1 MITLL
6 SELVMKKILL
16 FLLILPFAVIGQEKG
31 ITFEHGLNWSQI
43 KEKAKKE
50 NKFIFV
56 DLYTT
61 WCGPCKYMN
70 TNVFTQHKVGNFFN
84 SNFVNAQIQMDK
96 TDQDSEEVK
105 SWYAESERFAK
116 DYKIA
121 AYPTFLIFNPQ
132 GELVHRMVGGSDADE
147 FIDRSQD
154 GLKPETQYYA
164 LLKAFKDNPTDL
176 PLAHRMVRA
185 ANTAYD
191 EATVIQAEDVIV
203 THTQPENLTKECAT
217 YLVANTR
224 TSRSK
229 AFELL
234 RNNPEKIDA
243 LLEKNGVANRVMA
256 TIAINEFLGTKID
269 FNTEPNWD
277 NLKSEITGKYSNINF
292 DPIFKLMKAQY
303 YVQSQNWVS
312 LKDIV
317 NSYLTSEDLNSNQ
330 LNNYA
335 WAIFENCTDAACLD
349 AALKWSKKAVEQD
362 VKSAYLDT
370 YANLLYKK
378 GDKIN
383 AIKWQ
388 EEALSLAA
396 DGEQGNYQD
405 TLAKMKSDIP
415 TWNL

>member
-1 MITLL
+1 
-6 SELVMKKILL
+6 MKKILL
-16 FLLILPFAVIGQEKG
+16 FLLILPFAVLGQEKG

-56 DLYTT
+56 DLFTT
-61 WCGPCKYMN
+61 WCGPCKYMSA
-70 TNVFTQHKVGNFFN
+70 TVFPQTKVGDFFN
-84 SNFVNAQIQMDK
+84 SKFVNTKIQMDK
-96 TDQDSEEVK
+96 TDKDSEEVK
-105 SWYAESERFAK
+105 AWYEEAERFGK

-132 GELVHRMVGGSDADE
+132 GELVHRMVGGGDADE
-147 FIDRSQD
+147 FIERCKDA
-154 GLKPETQYYA
+154 LKPETQYYA
-164 LLKAFKDNPTDL
+164 LLKAFNENPTDL
-176 PLAHRMVRA
+176 TLAHRMVRA

-191 EATVIQAEDVIV
+191 EATVTQAEDIIIS
-203 THTQPENLTKECAT
+203 HTKPENLTKECAA

-234 RNNPEKIDA
+234 RDNPEKIDA
-243 LLEKNGVANRVMA
+243 LLEKNGAANRVLA
-256 TIAINEFLGTKID
+256 TVAINEVLGTKID
-269 FNTEPNWD
+269 FNSEPNWEA
-277 NLKSEITGKYSNINF
+277 LKTEISGKYANINF

-303 YVQSQNWVS
+303 YVQSRNWSS
-312 LKDIV
+312 LTNVVD
-317 NSYLTSEDLNSNQ
+317 SYLTSEDLNSNQ
-330 LNNYA
+330 LNSYA
-335 WAIFENCTDAACLD
+335 WEIFENSTDAVCLE
-349 AALKWSKKAVEQD
+349 AALKWSKRAVEQD

-378 GDKIN
+378 GDKVN

-388 EEALSLAA
+388 EEALSLATE
-396 DGEQGNYQD
+396 GEQDNYQD

>member
-1 MITLL
+1 
-6 SELVMKKILL
+6 MKKILL

-56 DLYTT
+56 DLFTT
-61 WCGPCKYMN
+61 WCGPCKYMSA
-70 TNVFTQHKVGNFFN
+70 TVFPQIKVGDFFN
-84 SNFVNAQIQMDK
+84 SKFVNTKIQMDK
-96 TDQDSEEVK
+96 TDKDSEEVK
-105 SWYAESERFAK
+105 AWYEEAERFGK

-132 GELVHRMVGGSDADE
+132 GELVHRMVGGGDADE
-147 FIDRSQD
+147 FIERSKD
-154 GLKPETQYYA
+154 ALKPETQYYA
-164 LLKAFKDNPTDL
+164 LLKAFNENPTDL
-176 PLAHRMVRA
+176 SLAHRMVRA

-191 EATVIQAEDVIV
+191 EATVTQAEDIIIS
-203 THTQPENLTKECAT
+203 HTKPENLTKECAA

-234 RNNPEKIDA
+234 RDNPEKIDA
-243 LLEKNGVANRVMA
+243 LLEKNGAANRVLA
-256 TIAINEFLGTKID
+256 TVAINEVLGTKID
-269 FNTEPNWD
+269 FNTEPNWEA
-277 NLKSEITGKYSNINF
+277 LKTEISDKYTNINF

-303 YVQSQNWVS
+303 YVQSRNWSS
-312 LKDIV
+312 LTNIV
-317 NSYLTSEDLNSNQ
+317 DSYLTSEDLNSNQ
-330 LNNYA
+330 LNSYA
-335 WAIFENCTDAACLD
+335 WEIFENSTDAACLD
-349 AALKWSKKAVEQD
+349 AALKWSKRAVEQD

-388 EEALSLAA
+388 EEALSLATE
-396 DGEQGNYQD
+396 GEQDNYQD

>member
-1 MITLL
+1 
-6 SELVMKKILL
+6 MKKILL
-16 FLLILPFAVIGQEKG
+16 FLLILPFTVIGQEKG
-31 ITFEHGLNWSQI
+31 IKFEHGLNWSQV

-56 DLYTT
+56 DLFTT
-61 WCGPCKYMN
+61 WCGPCKYMSAA
-70 TNVFTQHKVGNFFN
+70 VFSQNKVGDFFN
-84 SNFVNAQIQMDK
+84 PKFVSTKIQMDK

-105 SWYAESERFAK
+105 SWYAEAERFGQ

-121 AYPTFLIFNPQ
+121 AYPTFLVFNPK
-132 GELVHRMVGGSDADE
+132 GELVHRMVGGGEADE
-147 FIDRSQD
+147 FIERTKDALNS
-154 GLKPETQYYA
+154 ETQYYA
-164 LLKAFKDNPTDL
+164 LLKDFENNPTDL
-176 PLAHRMVRA
+176 ALAHRMVRA

-191 EATVIQAEDVIV
+191 EATVIQAEDIIISQ
-203 THTQPENLTKECAT
+203 TKPENLTKECAA

-229 AFELL
+229 AFDLL

-243 LLEKNGVANRVMA
+243 LLEKNGAANRVLA
-256 TIAINEFLGTKID
+256 SVAINEVLGTKID
-269 FNTEPNWD
+269 FNTEPNWES
-277 NLKSEITGKYSNINF
+277 LKTEISEKYSNIDF

-303 YVQSQNWVS
+303 YMQSHNWAA

-317 NSYLTSEDLNSNQ
+317 ENYLISEDLNSNQ
-330 LNNYA
+330 LNSYA
-335 WAIFENCTDAACLD
+335 WEIFENCNDAACLD
-349 AALKWSKKAVEQD
+349 AALKWSKKAVEKD

-388 EEALSLAA
+388 EEALSLANE
-396 DGEQGNYQD
+396 GEQDNYTD
-405 TLAKMKSDIP
+405 TLAKMKSDLP
-415 TWNL
+415 TWQL

>member
-1 MITLL
+1 
-6 SELVMKKILL
+6 MKKILL
-16 FLLILPFAVIGQEKG
+16 FLLILPFAVVGQEKG

-56 DLYTT
+56 DLFTT
-61 WCGPCKYMN
+61 WCGPCKYMSA
-70 TNVFTQHKVGNFFN
+70 TVFPQTKVGDFFN
-84 SNFVNAQIQMDK
+84 SKFVNTKIQMDK
-96 TDQDSEEVK
+96 TDKDSEEVK
-105 SWYAESERFAK
+105 AWYEEAERFGK

-132 GELVHRMVGGSDADE
+132 GELVHRMVGGGDADE
-147 FIDRSQD
+147 FIERSKD
-154 GLKPETQYYA
+154 ALKPETQYYA
-164 LLKAFKDNPTDL
+164 LLKAFNENPTDL
-176 PLAHRMVRA
+176 TLAHRMVRA

-191 EATVIQAEDVIV
+191 EATVTQAEDIIIS
-203 THTQPENLTKECAT
+203 HTKPENLTKECAA

-234 RNNPEKIDA
+234 RDNPEKIDA
-243 LLEKNGVANRVMA
+243 LLEKNGAANRVLA
-256 TIAINEFLGTKID
+256 TVAINEVLGTKID
-269 FNTEPNWD
+269 FNTEPNWEA
-277 NLKSEITGKYSNINF
+277 LKTEISDKYANINF

-303 YVQSQNWVS
+303 YVQSRNWSS
-312 LKDIV
+312 LTDIV
-317 NSYLTSEDLNSNQ
+317 DSYLTSEDLNSNQ
-330 LNNYA
+330 LNSYA
-335 WAIFENCTDAACLD
+335 WEIFENSTDAACLD
-349 AALKWSKKAVEQD
+349 AALKWSKRAVEQD

-388 EEALSLAA
+388 EEALSLATE
-396 DGEQGNYQD
+396 GEQDNYQD

>member
-1 MITLL
+1 
-6 SELVMKKILL
+6 MKKILL

-56 DLYTT
+56 DLFTT
-61 WCGPCKYMN
+61 WCGPCKYMSAS
-70 TNVFTQHKVGNFFN
+70 VFSQTKVGDFFN
-84 SNFVNAQIQMDK
+84 SKFVNAKIQMDK
-96 TDQDSEEVK
+96 TDKDSEEVK
-105 SWYAESERFAK
+105 AWYEEAERFGK

-132 GELVHRMVGGSDADE
+132 GELVHRMVGGGDADE
-147 FIDRSQD
+147 FIERSKD
-154 GLKPETQYYA
+154 ALKPETQYYA
-164 LLKAFKDNPTDL
+164 LLKAFNENPTDL
-176 PLAHRMVRA
+176 ALAHRMVRA

-191 EATVIQAEDVIV
+191 EATVTQAEDIIIS
-203 THTQPENLTKECAT
+203 HTKPENLTKECAA

-234 RNNPEKIDA
+234 RDNPEKIDA
-243 LLEKNGVANRVMA
+243 LLEKNGAANRVLA
-256 TIAINEFLGTKID
+256 TVAINEVLGTKID
-269 FNTEPNWD
+269 FNTEPNWEA
-277 NLKSEITGKYSNINF
+277 LKTEISDKYTNINF

-303 YVQSQNWVS
+303 YVQSRNWSS
-312 LKDIV
+312 LTNIV
-317 NSYLTSEDLNSNQ
+317 DSYLTSEDLNSNQ
-330 LNNYA
+330 LNSYA
-335 WAIFENCTDAACLD
+335 WEIFENSTDAACLD
-349 AALKWSKKAVEQD
+349 AALKWSKRAVEQD

-388 EEALSLAA
+388 EEALSLATE
-396 DGEQGNYQD
+396 GEQDNYQD

>member
-1 MITLL
+1 
-6 SELVMKKILL
+6 MKKILL

-56 DLYTT
+56 DLFTT
-61 WCGPCKYMN
+61 WCGPCKYMSAS
-70 TNVFTQHKVGNFFN
+70 VFPQTKVGDFFN
-84 SNFVNAQIQMDK
+84 SKFVNAKIQMDK
-96 TDQDSEEVK
+96 TDKDSEEVK
-105 SWYAESERFAK
+105 AWYEEAERFGK

-132 GELVHRMVGGSDADE
+132 GELVHRMVGGGDADE
-147 FIDRSQD
+147 FIERSKD
-154 GLKPETQYYA
+154 ALKPETQYYA
-164 LLKAFKDNPTDL
+164 LLKAFNENPTDL
-176 PLAHRMVRA
+176 SLAHRMVRA

-191 EATVIQAEDVIV
+191 EATVTQAEDIIIS
-203 THTQPENLTKECAT
+203 HTKPENLTKECAA

-234 RNNPEKIDA
+234 RDNPEKIDA
-243 LLEKNGVANRVMA
+243 LLEKNGAANRVLA
-256 TIAINEFLGTKID
+256 TVAINEVLGTKID
-269 FNTEPNWD
+269 FNSEPNWEA
-277 NLKSEITGKYSNINF
+277 LKTEISDKYTNINF

-303 YVQSQNWVS
+303 YVQSRNWSS
-312 LKDIV
+312 LTNIV
-317 NSYLTSEDLNSNQ
+317 DSYLTSEDLNSNQ
-330 LNNYA
+330 LNSYA
-335 WAIFENCTDAACLD
+335 WEIFENSTDAACLD
-349 AALKWSKKAVEQD
+349 AALKWSKRAVEQD

-388 EEALSLAA
+388 EEALSLATE
-396 DGEQGNYQD
+396 GEQDNYQD

>member
-1 MITLL
+1 
-6 SELVMKKILL
+6 MKKILL

-56 DLYTT
+56 DLFTT
-61 WCGPCKYMN
+61 WCGPCKYMSAS
-70 TNVFTQHKVGNFFN
+70 VFPQTKVGDFFN
-84 SNFVNAQIQMDK
+84 SKFVNAKIQMDK
-96 TDQDSEEVK
+96 TDKDSEEVK
-105 SWYAESERFAK
+105 AWYEEAERFGK

-132 GELVHRMVGGSDADE
+132 GELVHRMVGGGDADE
-147 FIDRSQD
+147 FIERSKD
-154 GLKPETQYYA
+154 ALKPETQYYA
-164 LLKAFKDNPTDL
+164 LLKAFNENPTDL
-176 PLAHRMVRA
+176 ALAHRMVRA

-191 EATVIQAEDVIV
+191 EATVTQAEDIIIS
-203 THTQPENLTKECAT
+203 HTKPENLTKECAA

-234 RNNPEKIDA
+234 RDNPEKIDA
-243 LLEKNGVANRVMA
+243 LLEKNGAANRVLA
-256 TIAINEFLGTKID
+256 TVAINEVLGTKID
-269 FNTEPNWD
+269 FNTEPNWEA
-277 NLKSEITGKYSNINF
+277 LKTEISDKYANINF

-303 YVQSQNWVS
+303 YVQSRNWSS
-312 LKDIV
+312 LTNIV
-317 NSYLTSEDLNSNQ
+317 DSYLTSEDLNSNQ
-330 LNNYA
+330 LNSYA
-335 WAIFENCTDAACLD
+335 WEIFENSTDTACLD
-349 AALKWSKKAVEQD
+349 AALKWSKRAVEQD

-388 EEALSLAA
+388 EEALSLATE
-396 DGEQGNYQD
+396 GEQDNYQD

>member
-1 MITLL
+1 
-6 SELVMKKILL
+6 MKKILL
-16 FLLILPFAVIGQEKG
+16 FLLILPFAVLGQEKG

-43 KEKAKKE
+43 KEKAKKD

-56 DLYTT
+56 DLFTT
-61 WCGPCKYMN
+61 WCGPCKYMSA
-70 TNVFTQHKVGNFFN
+70 TVFPQTKVGDFFN
-84 SNFVNAQIQMDK
+84 SKFVNTKIQMDK
-96 TDQDSEEVK
+96 TDKDSEEVK
-105 SWYAESERFAK
+105 AWYEEAERFGK

-132 GELVHRMVGGSDADE
+132 GELVHRMVGGGDADE
-147 FIDRSQD
+147 FIERCKDA
-154 GLKPETQYYA
+154 LKPETQYYA
-164 LLKAFKDNPTDL
+164 LLKAFNENPTDL
-176 PLAHRMVRA
+176 TLAHRMVRA

-191 EATVIQAEDVIV
+191 EATVTQAEDIIIS
-203 THTQPENLTKECAT
+203 HTKPENLTKECAA

-234 RNNPEKIDA
+234 RDNPEKIDA
-243 LLEKNGVANRVMA
+243 LLEKNGAANRVLA
-256 TIAINEFLGTKID
+256 TVAINEVLGTKID
-269 FNTEPNWD
+269 FNSEPNWEA
-277 NLKSEITGKYSNINF
+277 LKTEISGKYANINF

-303 YVQSQNWVS
+303 YVQSRNWSS
-312 LKDIV
+312 LTNVVD
-317 NSYLTSEDLNSNQ
+317 SYLTSEDLNSNQ
-330 LNNYA
+330 LNSYA
-335 WAIFENCTDAACLD
+335 WEIFENSTDAVCLE
-349 AALKWSKKAVEQD
+349 AALKWSKRAVEQD

-378 GDKIN
+378 GDKVN

-388 EEALSLAA
+388 EEALSLATE
-396 DGEQGNYQD
+396 GEQDNYQD

>member
-1 MITLL
+1 
-6 SELVMKKILL
+6 MKKILL

-31 ITFEHGLNWSQI
+31 ITFEHGLSWSQI

-50 NKFIFV
+50 NKFIFI
-56 DLYTT
+56 DLFTT
-61 WCGPCKYMN
+61 WCGPCKYMSA
-70 TNVFTQHKVGNFFN
+70 TVFPQTKVGDFFN
-84 SNFVNAQIQMDK
+84 SKFVNAKIQMDK
-96 TDQDSEEVK
+96 TDKDSEEVK
-105 SWYAESERFAK
+105 AWYEEAERFGK

-132 GELVHRMVGGSDADE
+132 GELVHRMVGGGDADE
-147 FIDRSQD
+147 FIERSKD
-154 GLKPETQYYA
+154 ALKPETQYYA
-164 LLKAFKDNPTDL
+164 LLKAFHENPTDL
-176 PLAHRMVRA
+176 SLAHRMVRA

-191 EATVIQAEDVIV
+191 ETTVTQAEDIIIS
-203 THTQPENLTKECAT
+203 HTKPENLTKECAA

-234 RNNPEKIDA
+234 RDNPEKIDA
-243 LLEKNGVANRVMA
+243 LLEKNGAANRVLA
-256 TIAINEFLGTKID
+256 TVAINEVLGTKID
-269 FNTEPNWD
+269 FNTEPNWEA
-277 NLKSEITGKYSNINF
+277 LKTEISEKYTNINF

-303 YVQSQNWVS
+303 YVQSRDWSS
-312 LKDIV
+312 LTNIV
-317 NSYLTSEDLNSNQ
+317 DSYLTSEDLNSNQ
-330 LNNYA
+330 LNSYA
-335 WAIFENCTDAACLD
+335 WEIFENSTDTACLE
-349 AALKWSKKAVEQD
+349 AALKWSKRAVEQD

-388 EEALSLAA
+388 EEALSLATE
-396 DGEQGNYQD
+396 GEQDNYQD

-415 TWNL
+415 TWSL

>member
-1 MITLL
+1 
-6 SELVMKKILL
+6 MKKILL
-16 FLLILPFAVIGQEKG
+16 FLLILPFTVIGQEKG
-31 ITFEHGLNWSQI
+31 IKFEHGLNWSQV

-56 DLYTT
+56 DLFTT
-61 WCGPCKYMN
+61 WCGPCKYMSAA
-70 TNVFTQHKVGNFFN
+70 VFSQNKVGDFFN
-84 SNFVNAQIQMDK
+84 PKFVSTKIQMDK

-105 SWYAESERFAK
+105 SWYAEAERFGQ

-121 AYPTFLIFNPQ
+121 AYPTFLVFNPK
-132 GELVHRMVGGSDADE
+132 GELVHRMVGGGEADE
-147 FIDRSQD
+147 FIERTKDALNS
-154 GLKPETQYYA
+154 ETQYYA
-164 LLKAFKDNPTDL
+164 LLKDFENNPTDL
-176 PLAHRMVRA
+176 ALAHRMVRA

-191 EATVIQAEDVIV
+191 EATVIQAEDIIISQ
-203 THTQPENLTKECAT
+203 TKSENLTKECAA

-229 AFELL
+229 AFDLL

-243 LLEKNGVANRVMA
+243 LLEKNGAANRVLA
-256 TIAINEFLGTKID
+256 SVAINEVLGTKID
-269 FNTEPNWD
+269 FNTEPNWES
-277 NLKSEITGKYSNINF
+277 LKTEISEKYSNIDF

-303 YVQSQNWVS
+303 YMQSHNWAA

-317 NSYLTSEDLNSNQ
+317 ENYLISEDLNSNQ
-330 LNNYA
+330 LNSYA
-335 WAIFENCTDAACLD
+335 WEIFENCNDAACLD
-349 AALKWSKKAVEQD
+349 AALKWSKKAVEKD

-388 EEALSLAA
+388 EEALSLANE
-396 DGEQGNYQD
+396 GEQDNYTD
-405 TLAKMKSDIP
+405 TLAKMKSDLP
-415 TWNL
+415 TWQL

>member
-1 MITLL
+1 
-6 SELVMKKILL
+6 MKKILL

-56 DLYTT
+56 DLFTT
-61 WCGPCKYMN
+61 WCGPCKYMSAS
-70 TNVFTQHKVGNFFN
+70 VFPQKKVGDFFN
-84 SNFVNAQIQMDK
+84 SKFVNAKIQMDK
-96 TDQDSEEVK
+96 TDKDSEEVK
-105 SWYAESERFAK
+105 AWYEEAERFGK

-132 GELVHRMVGGSDADE
+132 GELVHRMVGGGDADE
-147 FIDRSQD
+147 FIERSKD
-154 GLKPETQYYA
+154 ALKPETQYYA
-164 LLKAFKDNPTDL
+164 LLKAFNENPTDL
-176 PLAHRMVRA
+176 SLAHRMVRA

-191 EATVIQAEDVIV
+191 EATVTQAEDIIIS
-203 THTQPENLTKECAT
+203 HTKPENLTKECAA

-234 RNNPEKIDA
+234 RDNPEKIDA
-243 LLEKNGVANRVMA
+243 LLEKNGAANRVLA
-256 TIAINEFLGTKID
+256 TVAINEVLGTKID
-269 FNTEPNWD
+269 FNTEPNWEA
-277 NLKSEITGKYSNINF
+277 LKTEISDKYANINF

-303 YVQSQNWVS
+303 YVQSRNWSS
-312 LKDIV
+312 LTNIV
-317 NSYLTSEDLNSNQ
+317 DSYLTSEDLNSNQ
-330 LNNYA
+330 LNSYA
-335 WAIFENCTDAACLD
+335 WEIFENSTDAACLD
-349 AALKWSKKAVEQD
+349 AALKWSKRAVEQD

-388 EEALSLAA
+388 EEALSLATE
-396 DGEQGNYQD
+396 GEQDNYQD

>member
-1 MITLL
+1 
-6 SELVMKKILL
+6 MKKILL

-56 DLYTT
+56 DLFTT
-61 WCGPCKYMN
+61 WCGPCKYMSAS
-70 TNVFTQHKVGNFFN
+70 VFPQTKVGDFFN
-84 SNFVNAQIQMDK
+84 SKFVNAKIQMDK
-96 TDQDSEEVK
+96 TDKDSEEVK
-105 SWYAESERFAK
+105 AWYEEAERFGK

-132 GELVHRMVGGSDADE
+132 GELVHRMVGGGDADE
-147 FIDRSQD
+147 FIERSKD
-154 GLKPETQYYA
+154 ALKPETQYYA
-164 LLKAFKDNPTDL
+164 LLKAFNENPTDL
-176 PLAHRMVRA
+176 ALAHRMVRA

-191 EATVIQAEDVIV
+191 EATVTQAEDIIIS
-203 THTQPENLTKECAT
+203 HTKPENLTKECAA

-234 RNNPEKIDA
+234 RDNPEKIDA
-243 LLEKNGVANRVMA
+243 LLEKNGAANRVLA
-256 TIAINEFLGTKID
+256 TVAINEVLGTKID
-269 FNTEPNWD
+269 FNTEPNWEA
-277 NLKSEITGKYSNINF
+277 LKTEISDKYANINF

-303 YVQSQNWVS
+303 YVQSRNWSS
-312 LKDIV
+312 LTNIV
-317 NSYLTSEDLNSNQ
+317 DSYLTSEDLNSNQ
-330 LNNYA
+330 LNSYA
-335 WAIFENCTDAACLD
+335 WEIFENSTDAACLD
-349 AALKWSKKAVEQD
+349 AALKWSKRAVEQD

-388 EEALSLAA
+388 EEALSLATE
-396 DGEQGNYQD
+396 GEQDNYQD

>member
-1 MITLL
+1 
-6 SELVMKKILL
+6 MKKILL

-31 ITFEHGLNWSQI
+31 ITFEHGLDWSQI

-56 DLYTT
+56 DLFTT
-61 WCGPCKYMN
+61 WCGPCKYMSA
-70 TNVFTQHKVGNFFN
+70 TVFPQTKVGNFFN
-84 SNFVNAQIQMDK
+84 SQFVNAQIQMDK
-96 TDQDSEEVK
+96 TDKDNDEVK
-105 SWYAESERFAK
+105 AWYEEAERFAK

-132 GELVHRMVGGSDADE
+132 GELVHRMVGGGDADE
-147 FIDRSQD
+147 FIERSKD
-154 GLKPETQYYA
+154 ALKPETQYYA
-164 LLKAFKDNPTDL
+164 LLKAFHDNPTDL
-176 PLAHRMVRA
+176 SLAHRMVRA

-191 EATVIQAEDVIV
+191 EATVTQAEDIIV
-203 THTQPENLTKECAT
+203 SHTKPENLTKECAA

-234 RNNPEKIDA
+234 RDNPEKIDA
-243 LLEKNGVANRVMA
+243 LLEKNGAANRVLA
-256 TIAINEFLGTKID
+256 AVAINEVLGTKID
-269 FNTEPNWD
+269 FNSEPNWD
-277 NLKSEITGKYSNINF
+277 ALKTEICNKYNNVNF

-303 YVQSQNWVS
+303 YVQSHNWSS

-317 NSYLTSEDLNSNQ
+317 NSYLTSEDLSSNQ
-330 LNNYA
+330 LNNFA
-335 WAIFENCTDAACLD
+335 WEIFENCTDAACLD

-378 GDKIN
+378 GDKVN

-388 EEALSLAA
+388 EEALSLATE
-396 DGEQGNYQD
+396 GEQDNYQD

-415 TWNL
+415 TWSL

>member
-1 MITLL
+1 
-6 SELVMKKILL
+6 MKKILL

-56 DLYTT
+56 DLFTT
-61 WCGPCKYMN
+61 WCGPCKYMSAS
-70 TNVFTQHKVGNFFN
+70 VFSQTKVGDFFN
-84 SNFVNAQIQMDK
+84 SKFVNTKIQMDK
-96 TDQDSEEVK
+96 TDKDSEEVK
-105 SWYAESERFAK
+105 AWYEEAERFGK

-132 GELVHRMVGGSDADE
+132 GELVHRMVGGGDADE
-147 FIDRSQD
+147 FIERSKD
-154 GLKPETQYYA
+154 ALKPETQYYA
-164 LLKAFKDNPTDL
+164 LLKAFNENPTDL
-176 PLAHRMVRA
+176 SLAHRMVRA

-191 EATVIQAEDVIV
+191 EATVTQAEDIIIS
-203 THTQPENLTKECAT
+203 HTKPENLTKECAA

-234 RNNPEKIDA
+234 RDNPEKIDA
-243 LLEKNGVANRVMA
+243 LLEKNGAANRVLA
-256 TIAINEFLGTKID
+256 TVAINEVLGTKID
-269 FNTEPNWD
+269 FNTEPDWEA
-277 NLKSEITGKYSNINF
+277 LKTEISGKYANINF

-303 YVQSQNWVS
+303 YVQSRNWSS
-312 LKDIV
+312 LTNIV
-317 NSYLTSEDLNSNQ
+317 DSYLTSEDLNSNQ
-330 LNNYA
+330 LNSYA
-335 WAIFENCTDAACLD
+335 WEIFENSTDAACLE
-349 AALKWSKKAVEQD
+349 AALKWSKRAVEQD

-388 EEALSLAA
+388 EEALSLATE
-396 DGEQGNYQD
+396 GEQDNYQD

>member
-1 MITLL
+1 
-6 SELVMKKILL
+6 MKKILL

-56 DLYTT
+56 DLFTT
-61 WCGPCKYMN
+61 WCGPCKYMSAS
-70 TNVFTQHKVGNFFN
+70 VFSQTKVGDFFN
-84 SNFVNAQIQMDK
+84 SKFVNTKIQMDK
-96 TDQDSEEVK
+96 TDKDSEEVK
-105 SWYAESERFAK
+105 AWYEEAERFGK

-132 GELVHRMVGGSDADE
+132 GELVHRMVGGGDADE
-147 FIDRSQD
+147 FIERSKD
-154 GLKPETQYYA
+154 ALKPETQYYA
-164 LLKAFKDNPTDL
+164 LLKAFNENPTDL
-176 PLAHRMVRA
+176 SLAHRMVRA

-191 EATVIQAEDVIV
+191 EATVTQAEDIIIS
-203 THTQPENLTKECAT
+203 HTKPENLTKECAA

-224 TSRSK
+224 TSRSR

-234 RNNPEKIDA
+234 RDNPEKIDA
-243 LLEKNGVANRVMA
+243 LLEKNGAANRVLA
-256 TIAINEFLGTKID
+256 TVAINEVLGTKID
-269 FNTEPNWD
+269 FNTEPNWEA
-277 NLKSEITGKYSNINF
+277 LKTEISDKYTNINF

-303 YVQSQNWVS
+303 YVQSRNWSS
-312 LKDIV
+312 LTNIV
-317 NSYLTSEDLNSNQ
+317 DSYLTSEDLNSNQ
-330 LNNYA
+330 LNSYA
-335 WAIFENCTDAACLD
+335 WEIFENSTDAACLD
-349 AALKWSKKAVEQD
+349 AALKWSKRAVEQD

-388 EEALSLAA
+388 EEALSLATE
-396 DGEQGNYQD
+396 GEQDNYQD

>member
-1 MITLL
+1 
-6 SELVMKKILL
+6 MKKILL

-31 ITFEHGLNWSQI
+31 ITFEHGLSWSQI

-50 NKFIFV
+50 NKFIFI
-56 DLYTT
+56 DLFTT
-61 WCGPCKYMN
+61 WCGPCKYMSA
-70 TNVFTQHKVGNFFN
+70 TVFPQTKVGDFFN
-84 SNFVNAQIQMDK
+84 SKFVNAKIQMDK
-96 TDQDSEEVK
+96 TDKDSEEVK
-105 SWYAESERFAK
+105 AWYEEAERFGK

-132 GELVHRMVGGSDADE
+132 GELVHRMVGGGDADE
-147 FIDRSQD
+147 FIERSKD
-154 GLKPETQYYA
+154 ALKPETQYYA
-164 LLKAFKDNPTDL
+164 LLKAFHENPTDL
-176 PLAHRMVRA
+176 SLAHRMVRA

-191 EATVIQAEDVIV
+191 EATVTQAEDIIIS
-203 THTQPENLTKECAT
+203 HTKPENLTKECAA

-234 RNNPEKIDA
+234 RDNPEKIDA
-243 LLEKNGVANRVMA
+243 LLEKNGAANRVLA
-256 TIAINEFLGTKID
+256 TVAINEVLGTKID
-269 FNTEPNWD
+269 FNTEPNWEA
-277 NLKSEITGKYSNINF
+277 LKTEISEKYTNINF

-303 YVQSQNWVS
+303 YVQSRDWSS
-312 LKDIV
+312 LTNIV
-317 NSYLTSEDLNSNQ
+317 DSYLTSEDLNSNQ
-330 LNNYA
+330 LNSYA
-335 WAIFENCTDAACLD
+335 WEIFENSTDTACLE
-349 AALKWSKKAVEQD
+349 AALKWSKRAVEQD

-388 EEALSLAA
+388 EEALSLATE
-396 DGEQGNYQD
+396 GEQDNYQD

-415 TWNL
+415 TWSL

>member
-1 MITLL
+1 
-6 SELVMKKILL
+6 MKKILL
-16 FLLILPFAVIGQEKG
+16 FLLILPFAVLGQEKG

-43 KEKAKKE
+43 KEKAKKD

-56 DLYTT
+56 DLFTT
-61 WCGPCKYMN
+61 WCGPCKYMSA
-70 TNVFTQHKVGNFFN
+70 TVFPQTKVGDFFN
-84 SNFVNAQIQMDK
+84 SKFVNTKIQMDK
-96 TDQDSEEVK
+96 TDKDSEEVK
-105 SWYAESERFAK
+105 AWYEEAERFGK

-132 GELVHRMVGGSDADE
+132 GELVHRMVGGGDADE
-147 FIDRSQD
+147 FIERCKDA
-154 GLKPETQYYA
+154 LKSETQYYA
-164 LLKAFKDNPTDL
+164 LLKAFNENPTDL
-176 PLAHRMVRA
+176 TLAHRMVRA

-191 EATVIQAEDVIV
+191 EATVTQAEDIIIS
-203 THTQPENLTKECAT
+203 HTKPENLTKECAA

-234 RNNPEKIDA
+234 RDNPEKIDA
-243 LLEKNGVANRVMA
+243 LLEKNGAANRVLA
-256 TIAINEFLGTKID
+256 TVAINEVLGTKID
-269 FNTEPNWD
+269 FNSEPNWEA
-277 NLKSEITGKYSNINF
+277 LKTEISGKYANINF

-303 YVQSQNWVS
+303 YVQSRNWSS
-312 LKDIV
+312 LTNVVD
-317 NSYLTSEDLNSNQ
+317 SYLTSEDLNSNQ
-330 LNNYA
+330 LNSYA
-335 WAIFENCTDAACLD
+335 WEIFENSTDAVCLE
-349 AALKWSKKAVEQD
+349 AALKWSKRAVEQD

-378 GDKIN
+378 GDKVN

-388 EEALSLAA
+388 EEALSLATE
-396 DGEQGNYQD
+396 GEQDNYQD

>member
-1 MITLL
+1 
-6 SELVMKKILL
+6 MKKILL

-56 DLYTT
+56 DLFTT
-61 WCGPCKYMN
+61 WCGPCKYMSAS
-70 TNVFTQHKVGNFFN
+70 VFPQTKVGDFFN
-84 SNFVNAQIQMDK
+84 SKFVNAKIQMDK
-96 TDQDSEEVK
+96 TDKDSEEVK
-105 SWYAESERFAK
+105 AWYEEAERFGK

-132 GELVHRMVGGSDADE
+132 GELVHRMVGGGDADE
-147 FIDRSQD
+147 FIERSKD
-154 GLKPETQYYA
+154 ALKPETQYYA
-164 LLKAFKDNPTDL
+164 LLKAFNENPTDL
-176 PLAHRMVRA
+176 ALAHRMVRA

-191 EATVIQAEDVIV
+191 EATVTQAEDIIIS
-203 THTQPENLTKECAT
+203 HTKPENLTKECAA

-234 RNNPEKIDA
+234 RDNPEKIDA
-243 LLEKNGVANRVMA
+243 LLEKNGAANRVLA
-256 TIAINEFLGTKID
+256 TVAINEVLGTKID
-269 FNTEPNWD
+269 FNTEPNWEA
-277 NLKSEITGKYSNINF
+277 LKTEISDKYTNINF

-303 YVQSQNWVS
+303 YVQSRNWSS
-312 LKDIV
+312 LTNIV
-317 NSYLTSEDLNSNQ
+317 DSYLTSEDLNSNQ
-330 LNNYA
+330 LNSYA
-335 WAIFENCTDAACLD
+335 WEIFENSTDAACLD
-349 AALKWSKKAVEQD
+349 AALKWSKRAVEQD

-388 EEALSLAA
+388 EEALSLATE
-396 DGEQGNYQD
+396 GEQDNYQD

>member
-1 MITLL
+1 
-6 SELVMKKILL
+6 MKKILL

-56 DLYTT
+56 DLFTT
-61 WCGPCKYMN
+61 WCGPCKYMSAS
-70 TNVFTQHKVGNFFN
+70 VFPQTKVGDFFH
-84 SNFVNAQIQMDK
+84 SKFVNAKIQMDK
-96 TDQDSEEVK
+96 TDKDSEEVK
-105 SWYAESERFAK
+105 AWYEEAERFGK

-132 GELVHRMVGGSDADE
+132 GELVHRMVGGGDADE
-147 FIDRSQD
+147 FIERSKD
-154 GLKPETQYYA
+154 ALKPETQYYA
-164 LLKAFKDNPTDL
+164 LLKAFNENPTDL
-176 PLAHRMVRA
+176 SLAHRMVRA

-191 EATVIQAEDVIV
+191 EATVTQAEDIIIS
-203 THTQPENLTKECAT
+203 HTKPENLTKECAA

-234 RNNPEKIDA
+234 RDNPEKIDA
-243 LLEKNGVANRVMA
+243 LLEKNGAANRVLA
-256 TIAINEFLGTKID
+256 TVAINEVLGTKID
-269 FNTEPNWD
+269 FNTEPNWEA
-277 NLKSEITGKYSNINF
+277 LKTEISDKYANINF

-303 YVQSQNWVS
+303 YVQSRNWSS
-312 LKDIV
+312 LTNIV
-317 NSYLTSEDLNSNQ
+317 DSYLTSEDLNSNQ
-330 LNNYA
+330 LNSYA
-335 WAIFENCTDAACLD
+335 WEIFENSTDAACLD
-349 AALKWSKKAVEQD
+349 AALKWSKRAVEQD

-388 EEALSLAA
+388 EEALSLATE
-396 DGEQGNYQD
+396 GEQDNYQD

>member
-1 MITLL
+1 
-6 SELVMKKILL
+6 MKKILL

-56 DLYTT
+56 DLFTT
-61 WCGPCKYMN
+61 WCGPCKYMSAS
-70 TNVFTQHKVGNFFN
+70 VFPQTKVGDFFN
-84 SNFVNAQIQMDK
+84 SKFVNAKIQMDK
-96 TDQDSEEVK
+96 TDKDSEEVK
-105 SWYAESERFAK
+105 AWYEEAERFGK

-132 GELVHRMVGGSDADE
+132 GELVHRMVGGGDADE
-147 FIDRSQD
+147 FIERSKD
-154 GLKPETQYYA
+154 ALKSETQYYA
-164 LLKAFKDNPTDL
+164 LLKAFNENPTDL
-176 PLAHRMVRA
+176 SLAHRMVRA

-191 EATVIQAEDVIV
+191 EATVTQAEDIIIS
-203 THTQPENLTKECAT
+203 HTKPENLTKECAA

-234 RNNPEKIDA
+234 RDNPEKIDA
-243 LLEKNGVANRVMA
+243 LLEKNGAANRVLA
-256 TIAINEFLGTKID
+256 TVAINEVLGTKID
-269 FNTEPNWD
+269 FNTEPNWEA
-277 NLKSEITGKYSNINF
+277 LKTEISDKYTNINF

-303 YVQSQNWVS
+303 YVQSRNWSS
-312 LKDIV
+312 LTNIV
-317 NSYLTSEDLNSNQ
+317 DSYLTSEDLNSNQ
-330 LNNYA
+330 LNSYA
-335 WAIFENCTDAACLD
+335 WEIFENSTDAACLD
-349 AALKWSKKAVEQD
+349 AALKWSKRAVEQD

-388 EEALSLAA
+388 EEALSLATE
-396 DGEQGNYQD
+396 GEQDNYQD

>member
-1 MITLL
+1 
-6 SELVMKKILL
+6 MKKILL

-56 DLYTT
+56 DLFTT
-61 WCGPCKYMN
+61 WCGPCKYMSAS
-70 TNVFTQHKVGNFFN
+70 VFPQTKVGDFFN
-84 SNFVNAQIQMDK
+84 SKFVNAKIQMDK
-96 TDQDSEEVK
+96 TDKDSEEVK
-105 SWYAESERFAK
+105 AWYEEAERFGK

-132 GELVHRMVGGSDADE
+132 GELVHRMVGGGDADE
-147 FIDRSQD
+147 FIERSKD
-154 GLKPETQYYA
+154 ALKPETQYYA
-164 LLKAFKDNPTDL
+164 LLKAFNENPTDL
-176 PLAHRMVRA
+176 SLAHRMVRA

-191 EATVIQAEDVIV
+191 EATVTQAEDIIIS
-203 THTQPENLTKECAT
+203 HTKPENLTKECAA

-234 RNNPEKIDA
+234 RDNPEKIDA
-243 LLEKNGVANRVMA
+243 LLEKNGAANRVLA
-256 TIAINEFLGTKID
+256 TVAINEVLGTKID
-269 FNTEPNWD
+269 FNTEPNWEA
-277 NLKSEITGKYSNINF
+277 LKTEISDKYANINF

-303 YVQSQNWVS
+303 YVQSRNWSS
-312 LKDIV
+312 LTNIV
-317 NSYLTSEDLNSNQ
+317 DSYLTSEDLNSNQ
-330 LNNYA
+330 LNSYA
-335 WAIFENCTDAACLD
+335 WEIFENSTDAACLD
-349 AALKWSKKAVEQD
+349 AALKWSKRAVEQD

-388 EEALSLAA
+388 EEALSLATE
-396 DGEQGNYQD
+396 GEQDNYQD

-415 TWNL
+415 TW

>member
-1 MITLL
+1 
-6 SELVMKKILL
+6 MKKILL

-56 DLYTT
+56 DLFTT
-61 WCGPCKYMN
+61 WCGPCKYMSAS
-70 TNVFTQHKVGNFFN
+70 VFPQTKVGDFFN
-84 SNFVNAQIQMDK
+84 SKFVNTKIQMDK
-96 TDQDSEEVK
+96 TDKDSEEVK
-105 SWYAESERFAK
+105 AWYEEAERFGK

-132 GELVHRMVGGSDADE
+132 GELVHRMVGGGDADE
-147 FIDRSQD
+147 FIERSKD
-154 GLKPETQYYA
+154 ALKPETQYYA
-164 LLKAFKDNPTDL
+164 LLKAFNENPTDL
-176 PLAHRMVRA
+176 ALAHRMVRA

-191 EATVIQAEDVIV
+191 EATVTQAEDIIIS
-203 THTQPENLTKECAT
+203 HTKPENLTKECAA

-234 RNNPEKIDA
+234 RDNPEKIDA
-243 LLEKNGVANRVMA
+243 LLEKNGAANRVLS
-256 TIAINEFLGTKID
+256 TVAINEVLGTKID
-269 FNTEPNWD
+269 FNTEPNWEA
-277 NLKSEITGKYSNINF
+277 LKTEISDKYANINF

-303 YVQSQNWVS
+303 YVQSRNWSS
-312 LKDIV
+312 LTNIV
-317 NSYLTSEDLNSNQ
+317 DSYLTSEDLNSNQ
-330 LNNYA
+330 LNSYA
-335 WAIFENCTDAACLD
+335 WEIFENSTDAACLD
-349 AALKWSKKAVEQD
+349 AALKWSKRAVEQD

-388 EEALSLAA
+388 EEALSLATE
-396 DGEQGNYQD
+396 GEQDNYQD

>member
-1 MITLL
+1 
-6 SELVMKKILL
+6 MKKILL

-56 DLYTT
+56 DLFTT
-61 WCGPCKYMN
+61 WCGPCKYMSAS
-70 TNVFTQHKVGNFFN
+70 VFPQTKVGDFFN
-84 SNFVNAQIQMDK
+84 SKFVNAKIQMDK
-96 TDQDSEEVK
+96 TDKDSEEVK
-105 SWYAESERFAK
+105 AWYEEAERFGK

-132 GELVHRMVGGSDADE
+132 GELVHRMVGGGDADE
-147 FIDRSQD
+147 FIERSKD
-154 GLKPETQYYA
+154 ALKPETQYYA
-164 LLKAFKDNPTDL
+164 LLKAFNENPTNL
-176 PLAHRMVRA
+176 ALAHRMVRA

-191 EATVIQAEDVIV
+191 EATVTQAEDIIIS
-203 THTQPENLTKECAT
+203 HTKPENLTKECAA

-234 RNNPEKIDA
+234 RDNPEKIDA
-243 LLEKNGVANRVMA
+243 LLEKNGAANRVLA
-256 TIAINEFLGTKID
+256 TVAINEVLGTKID
-269 FNTEPNWD
+269 FNTEPNWEA
-277 NLKSEITGKYSNINF
+277 LKTEISDKYANINF

-303 YVQSQNWVS
+303 YVQSRNWSS
-312 LKDIV
+312 LTNIV
-317 NSYLTSEDLNSNQ
+317 DSYLTSEDLNSNQ
-330 LNNYA
+330 LNSYA
-335 WAIFENCTDAACLD
+335 WEIFENSTDTACLD
-349 AALKWSKKAVEQD
+349 AALKWSKRAVEQD

-388 EEALSLAA
+388 EEALSLATE
-396 DGEQGNYQD
+396 GEQDNYQD

>member
-1 MITLL
+1 
-6 SELVMKKILL
+6 MKKILL

-56 DLYTT
+56 DLFTT
-61 WCGPCKYMN
+61 WCGPCKYMSAS
-70 TNVFTQHKVGNFFN
+70 VFSQTKVGDFFN
-84 SNFVNAQIQMDK
+84 SKFVNAKIQMDK
-96 TDQDSEEVK
+96 TDKDSEEVK
-105 SWYAESERFAK
+105 AWYEEAERFGK

-132 GELVHRMVGGSDADE
+132 GELVHRMVGGGDADE
-147 FIDRSQD
+147 FIERSKD
-154 GLKPETQYYA
+154 ALKPETQYYA
-164 LLKAFKDNPTDL
+164 LLKAFNENPTDL
-176 PLAHRMVRA
+176 ALAHRMVRA

-191 EATVIQAEDVIV
+191 EATVTQAEDIIIS
-203 THTQPENLTKECAT
+203 HTKPENLTKECAA

-234 RNNPEKIDA
+234 RDNPEKIDA
-243 LLEKNGVANRVMA
+243 LLEKNGAANRVLA
-256 TIAINEFLGTKID
+256 TVAINEVLGTKID
-269 FNTEPNWD
+269 FNTEPNWEA
-277 NLKSEITGKYSNINF
+277 LKTEISDKYANINF

-303 YVQSQNWVS
+303 YVQSRNWSS
-312 LKDIV
+312 LTNIV
-317 NSYLTSEDLNSNQ
+317 DSYLTSEDLNSNQ
-330 LNNYA
+330 LNSYA
-335 WAIFENCTDAACLD
+335 WEIFENSTDAACLD
-349 AALKWSKKAVEQD
+349 AALKWSKRAVEQD

-388 EEALSLAA
+388 EEALSLATE
-396 DGEQGNYQD
+396 GEQDNYQD

>member
-1 MITLL
+1 
-6 SELVMKKILL
+6 MKKILL

-56 DLYTT
+56 DLFTT
-61 WCGPCKYMN
+61 WCGPCKYMSA
-70 TNVFTQHKVGNFFN
+70 TVFPQTKVGDFFN
-84 SNFVNAQIQMDK
+84 SKFVNTKIQMDK
-96 TDQDSEEVK
+96 TDKDSEEVK
-105 SWYAESERFAK
+105 AWYEEAERFGK

-132 GELVHRMVGGSDADE
+132 GELVHRMVGGGDADE
-147 FIDRSQD
+147 FIERSKD
-154 GLKPETQYYA
+154 ALKPETQYYA
-164 LLKAFKDNPTDL
+164 LLKAFNENPTDL
-176 PLAHRMVRA
+176 SLAHRMVRA

-191 EATVIQAEDVIV
+191 EATVTQAEDIIIS
-203 THTQPENLTKECAT
+203 HTKPENLTKECAA

-234 RNNPEKIDA
+234 RDNPEKIDA
-243 LLEKNGVANRVMA
+243 LLEKNGAANRVLA
-256 TIAINEFLGTKID
+256 TVAINEVLGTKID
-269 FNTEPNWD
+269 FNTEPNWEA
-277 NLKSEITGKYSNINF
+277 LKSEISDKYTNINF

-303 YVQSQNWVS
+303 YVQSRNWSS
-312 LKDIV
+312 LTNIV
-317 NSYLTSEDLNSNQ
+317 DSYLTSEDLNSNQ
-330 LNNYA
+330 LNSYA
-335 WAIFENCTDAACLD
+335 WEIFENSTDAACLD
-349 AALKWSKKAVEQD
+349 AALKWSKRAVEQD

-388 EEALSLAA
+388 EEALSLATE
-396 DGEQGNYQD
+396 GEQDNYQD

>member
-1 MITLL
+1 
-6 SELVMKKILL
+6 MKKILL

-56 DLYTT
+56 DLFTT
-61 WCGPCKYMN
+61 WCGPCKYMSAS
-70 TNVFTQHKVGNFFN
+70 VFPQTKVGDFFN
-84 SNFVNAQIQMDK
+84 AKFVNAKIQMDK
-96 TDQDSEEVK
+96 TDKDSEEVK
-105 SWYAESERFAK
+105 AWYEEAERFGK

-132 GELVHRMVGGSDADE
+132 GELVHRMVGGGDADE
-147 FIDRSQD
+147 FIERSKD
-154 GLKPETQYYA
+154 ALKPETQYYA
-164 LLKAFKDNPTDL
+164 LLKAFNENPTDL
-176 PLAHRMVRA
+176 ALAHRMVRA

-191 EATVIQAEDVIV
+191 EATVTQAEDIIIS
-203 THTQPENLTKECAT
+203 HTKPENLTKECAA

-234 RNNPEKIDA
+234 RDNPEKIDA
-243 LLEKNGVANRVMA
+243 LLEKNGAANRVLA
-256 TIAINEFLGTKID
+256 TVAINEVLGTKID
-269 FNTEPNWD
+269 FNTEPNWEA
-277 NLKSEITGKYSNINF
+277 LKTEISDKYANINF

-303 YVQSQNWVS
+303 YVQSRNWSS
-312 LKDIV
+312 LTNIV
-317 NSYLTSEDLNSNQ
+317 DSYLTSEDLNSNQ
-330 LNNYA
+330 LNSYA
-335 WAIFENCTDAACLD
+335 WEIFENSTDTACLD
-349 AALKWSKKAVEQD
+349 AALKWSKRAVEQD

-388 EEALSLAA
+388 EEALSLATE
-396 DGEQGNYQD
+396 GEQDNYQD

>member
-1 MITLL
+1 
-6 SELVMKKILL
+6 MKKILL

-56 DLYTT
+56 DLFTT
-61 WCGPCKYMN
+61 WCGPCKYMSAS
-70 TNVFTQHKVGNFFN
+70 VFPQTKVGDFFN
-84 SNFVNAQIQMDK
+84 SKFVNAKIQMDK
-96 TDQDSEEVK
+96 TDKDSEEVK
-105 SWYAESERFAK
+105 AWYEEAERFGK

-132 GELVHRMVGGSDADE
+132 GELVHRMVGGGDADE
-147 FIDRSQD
+147 FIERSKD
-154 GLKPETQYYA
+154 ALKPETQYYA
-164 LLKAFKDNPTDL
+164 LLKAFNENPTDL
-176 PLAHRMVRA
+176 SLAHRMVRA

-191 EATVIQAEDVIV
+191 EATVTQAEDIIIS
-203 THTQPENLTKECAT
+203 HTKPENLTKECAA

-234 RNNPEKIDA
+234 RDNPEKIDA
-243 LLEKNGVANRVMA
+243 LLEKNGAANRVLA
-256 TIAINEFLGTKID
+256 TVAINEVLGTKID
-269 FNTEPNWD
+269 FNTEPNWEA
-277 NLKSEITGKYSNINF
+277 LKTEISDKYANINF

-303 YVQSQNWVS
+303 YVQSRNWSS
-312 LKDIV
+312 LTNIV
-317 NSYLTSEDLNSNQ
+317 DSYLTSEDLNSNQ
-330 LNNYA
+330 LNSYA
-335 WAIFENCTDAACLD
+335 WEIFENSTDAACLD
-349 AALKWSKKAVEQD
+349 AALKWSKRAVEQD

-388 EEALSLAA
+388 EEALSLATG
-396 DGEQGNYQD
+396 DR
-405 TLAKMKSDIP
+405 KSVV
-415 TWNL
+415 

>member
-1 MITLL
+1 
-6 SELVMKKILL
+6 MKKILL
-16 FLLILPFAVIGQEKG
+16 FLLILPFTVIGQEKG
-31 ITFEHGLNWSQI
+31 IKFEHGLNWSQV

-56 DLYTT
+56 DLFTT
-61 WCGPCKYMN
+61 WCGPCKYMSAA
-70 TNVFTQHKVGNFFN
+70 VFSQNKVGDFFN
-84 SNFVNAQIQMDK
+84 PKFVSTKIQMDK

-105 SWYAESERFAK
+105 SWYAEAERFAQ

-121 AYPTFLIFNPQ
+121 AYPTFLVFNPQ
-132 GELVHRMVGGSDADE
+132 GELVHRMVGGGEADE
-147 FIDRSQD
+147 FIERTKDA
-154 GLKPETQYYA
+154 LNPETQYYA
-164 LLKAFKDNPTDL
+164 LLKDFENNPTDL
-176 PLAHRMVRA
+176 ALAHRMVRA

-191 EATVIQAEDVIV
+191 EATVIQAEDIIISQ
-203 THTQPENLTKECAT
+203 TKSENLTKECAA

-229 AFELL
+229 AFDLL

-243 LLEKNGVANRVMA
+243 LLEKNGAANRVLA
-256 TIAINEFLGTKID
+256 SVAINEVLGTKID
-269 FNTEPNWD
+269 FNTEPNWES
-277 NLKSEITGKYSNINF
+277 LKTEISEKYSNIDF

-303 YVQSQNWVS
+303 YMQSHNWAA

-317 NSYLTSEDLNSNQ
+317 ENYLISEDLNSNQ
-330 LNNYA
+330 LNSYA
-335 WAIFENCTDAACLD
+335 WEIFENCNDAACLD
-349 AALKWSKKAVEQD
+349 AALKWSKKAVEKD

-388 EEALSLAA
+388 EEALSLANE
-396 DGEQGNYQD
+396 GEQDNYTD
-405 TLAKMKSDIP
+405 TLAKMKSDLP
-415 TWNL
+415 TWQL

>member
-1 MITLL
+1 
-6 SELVMKKILL
+6 MKKILL

-56 DLYTT
+56 DLFTT
-61 WCGPCKYMN
+61 WCGPCKYMSAS
-70 TNVFTQHKVGNFFN
+70 VFPQTKVGDFFN
-84 SNFVNAQIQMDK
+84 SKFVNAKIQMDK
-96 TDQDSEEVK
+96 TDKDSEEVK
-105 SWYAESERFAK
+105 AWYEEAERFGK

-132 GELVHRMVGGSDADE
+132 GELVHRMVGGGDADE
-147 FIDRSQD
+147 FIERSKD
-154 GLKPETQYYA
+154 ALKPETQYYA
-164 LLKAFKDNPTDL
+164 LLKAFNENPTDL
-176 PLAHRMVRA
+176 SLAHRMVRA

-191 EATVIQAEDVIV
+191 EATVTQAEDIIIS
-203 THTQPENLTKECAT
+203 HTKPENLTKECAA

-234 RNNPEKIDA
+234 RDNPEKIDA
-243 LLEKNGVANRVMA
+243 LLEKNGAANRVLA
-256 TIAINEFLGTKID
+256 TVAINEVLGTKID
-269 FNTEPNWD
+269 FNTEPNWEA
-277 NLKSEITGKYSNINF
+277 LKTEISDKYTNINF

-303 YVQSQNWVS
+303 YVQSRNWSS
-312 LKDIV
+312 LTNIV
-317 NSYLTSEDLNSNQ
+317 DSYLTSEDLNSNQ
-330 LNNYA
+330 LNSYA
-335 WAIFENCTDAACLD
+335 WEIFENSTDAACLD
-349 AALKWSKKAVEQD
+349 AALKWSKRAVEQD

-388 EEALSLAA
+388 EEALSLATE
-396 DGEQGNYQD
+396 GEQDNYQD

>member
-1 MITLL
+1 
-6 SELVMKKILL
+6 MKKILL

-56 DLYTT
+56 DLFTT
-61 WCGPCKYMN
+61 WCGPCKYMSAS
-70 TNVFTQHKVGNFFN
+70 VFPQTKVGDFFN
-84 SNFVNAQIQMDK
+84 AKFVNAKIQMDK
-96 TDQDSEEVK
+96 TDKDSEEVK
-105 SWYAESERFAK
+105 AWYEEAERFGK

-132 GELVHRMVGGSDADE
+132 GELVHRMVGGGDADE
-147 FIDRSQD
+147 FIERSKD
-154 GLKPETQYYA
+154 ALKPETQYYA
-164 LLKAFKDNPTDL
+164 LLKAFNENPTDL
-176 PLAHRMVRA
+176 ALAHRMVRA

-191 EATVIQAEDVIV
+191 EATVTQAEDIIIS
-203 THTQPENLTKECAT
+203 HTKPENLTKECAA

-234 RNNPEKIDA
+234 RDNPEKIDA
-243 LLEKNGVANRVMA
+243 LLEKNGAANRVLA
-256 TIAINEFLGTKID
+256 TVAINEVLGTKID
-269 FNTEPNWD
+269 FNTEPNWEA
-277 NLKSEITGKYSNINF
+277 LKTEISDKYANINF

-303 YVQSQNWVS
+303 YLQSRNWSS
-312 LKDIV
+312 LTNIV
-317 NSYLTSEDLNSNQ
+317 DSYLTSEDLNSNQ
-330 LNNYA
+330 LNSYA
-335 WAIFENCTDAACLD
+335 WEIFENSTDAACLD
-349 AALKWSKKAVEQD
+349 AALKWSKRAVEQD

-388 EEALSLAA
+388 EEALSLATE
-396 DGEQGNYQD
+396 GEQDNYQD

>member
-1 MITLL
+1 
-6 SELVMKKILL
+6 MKKILL

-56 DLYTT
+56 DLFTT
-61 WCGPCKYMN
+61 WCGPCKYMSA
-70 TNVFTQHKVGNFFN
+70 TVFPQTKVGDFFN
-84 SNFVNAQIQMDK
+84 SKFVNTKIQMDK
-96 TDQDSEEVK
+96 TDKDSEEVK
-105 SWYAESERFAK
+105 AWYEEAERFGK

-132 GELVHRMVGGSDADE
+132 GELVHRMVGGGDADE
-147 FIDRSQD
+147 FIERSKD
-154 GLKPETQYYA
+154 ALKPETQYYA
-164 LLKAFKDNPTDL
+164 LLKAFNENPTDL
-176 PLAHRMVRA
+176 SLAHRMVRA

-191 EATVIQAEDVIV
+191 EATVTQAEDIIIS
-203 THTQPENLTKECAT
+203 HTKPENLTKECAA

-234 RNNPEKIDA
+234 RDNPEKIDA
-243 LLEKNGVANRVMA
+243 LLEKNGAANRVLA
-256 TIAINEFLGTKID
+256 TVAINEVLGTKID
-269 FNTEPNWD
+269 FNTEPNWEA
-277 NLKSEITGKYSNINF
+277 LKTEISDKYTNINF

-303 YVQSQNWVS
+303 YVQSRNWSS
-312 LKDIV
+312 LTNIV
-317 NSYLTSEDLNSNQ
+317 DSYLTSEDLNSNQ
-330 LNNYA
+330 LNSYA
-335 WAIFENCTDAACLD
+335 WEIFENSTDAACLD
-349 AALKWSKKAVEQD
+349 AALKWSKRAVEQD

-388 EEALSLAA
+388 EEALSLATE
-396 DGEQGNYQD
+396 GEQDNYQD

>member
-1 MITLL
+1 
-6 SELVMKKILL
+6 MKKILL

-56 DLYTT
+56 DLFTT
-61 WCGPCKYMN
+61 WCGPCKYMSAS
-70 TNVFTQHKVGNFFN
+70 VFPQTKVGDFFN
-84 SNFVNAQIQMDK
+84 AKFVNAKIQMDK
-96 TDQDSEEVK
+96 TDKDSEEVK
-105 SWYAESERFAK
+105 AWYEEAERFGK

-132 GELVHRMVGGSDADE
+132 GELVHRMVGGGDADE
-147 FIDRSQD
+147 FIERSKD
-154 GLKPETQYYA
+154 ALKPETQYYA
-164 LLKAFKDNPTDL
+164 LLKAFNENPTDL
-176 PLAHRMVRA
+176 ALAHRMVRA

-191 EATVIQAEDVIV
+191 EATVTQAEDIIIS
-203 THTQPENLTKECAT
+203 HTKPENLTKECAA

-234 RNNPEKIDA
+234 RDNPEKIDA
-243 LLEKNGVANRVMA
+243 LLEKNGAANRVLA
-256 TIAINEFLGTKID
+256 TVAINEVLGTKID
-269 FNTEPNWD
+269 FNTEPNWEA
-277 NLKSEITGKYSNINF
+277 LKTEISDKYANINF

-303 YVQSQNWVS
+303 YVQSRNWSS
-312 LKDIV
+312 LTNIV
-317 NSYLTSEDLNSNQ
+317 DSYLTSEDLNSNQ
-330 LNNYA
+330 LNSYA
-335 WAIFENCTDAACLD
+335 WEIFENSTDAACLD
-349 AALKWSKKAVEQD
+349 AALKWSKRAVEQD

-388 EEALSLAA
+388 EEALSLATE
-396 DGEQGNYQD
+396 GEQDNYQD

>member
-1 MITLL
+1 
-6 SELVMKKILL
+6 MKKILL
-16 FLLILPFAVIGQEKG
+16 FLLILPFAVVGQEKG

-56 DLYTT
+56 DLFTT
-61 WCGPCKYMN
+61 WCGPCKYMSA
-70 TNVFTQHKVGNFFN
+70 TVFPQTKVGDFFN
-84 SNFVNAQIQMDK
+84 SKFVNTKIQMDK
-96 TDQDSEEVK
+96 TDKDSEEVK
-105 SWYAESERFAK
+105 AWYEEAERFGK

-132 GELVHRMVGGSDADE
+132 GELVHRMVGGGDADE
-147 FIDRSQD
+147 FIERSKD
-154 GLKPETQYYA
+154 ALKPETQYYA
-164 LLKAFKDNPTDL
+164 LLKAFNENPTDL
-176 PLAHRMVRA
+176 TLAHRMVRA

-191 EATVIQAEDVIV
+191 EATVTQAEDIIIS
-203 THTQPENLTKECAT
+203 HTKPENLTKECAA

-234 RNNPEKIDA
+234 RDNPEKIDA
-243 LLEKNGVANRVMA
+243 LLEKNGAANRVLA
-256 TIAINEFLGTKID
+256 TVAINEVLGTKID
-269 FNTEPNWD
+269 FNTEPNWEA
-277 NLKSEITGKYSNINF
+277 LKTEISDKYTNINF

-303 YVQSQNWVS
+303 YVQSRNWSS
-312 LKDIV
+312 LTDIV
-317 NSYLTSEDLNSNQ
+317 DSYLTSEDLNSNQ
-330 LNNYA
+330 LNSYA
-335 WAIFENCTDAACLD
+335 WEIFENSTDAACLD
-349 AALKWSKKAVEQD
+349 AALKWSKRAVEQD

-388 EEALSLAA
+388 EEALSLATE
-396 DGEQGNYQD
+396 GEQDNYQD